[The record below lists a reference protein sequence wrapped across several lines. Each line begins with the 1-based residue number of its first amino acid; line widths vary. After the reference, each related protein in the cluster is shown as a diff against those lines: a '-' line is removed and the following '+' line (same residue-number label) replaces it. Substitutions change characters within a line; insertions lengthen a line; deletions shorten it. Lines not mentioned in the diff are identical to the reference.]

1 MALCVSHV
9 LRTAVEWAQ
18 GTSCAYAILRA
29 GRTYILYTPRED
41 IVREERARGAILWP
55 YSTMAFYTMALYTM
69 AAVSTT
75 TSIYTGARVEP
86 PRAQRAA
93 RCARRHGVLRPLLSL
108 SLSLSGYMAATVAY
122 VCVTVHLL

>member
-55 YSTMAFYTMALYTM
+55 YSTLAFYTMALYTM
-69 AAVSTT
+69 AAPYLLLRVYIQARAWSLRELTAPL
-75 TSIYTGARVEP
+75 GAPDATVCCGP
-86 PRAQRAA
+86 F
-93 RCARRHGVLRPLLSL
+93 SL
-108 SLSLSGYMAATVAY
+108 SLSLAI
-122 VCVTVHLL
+122 